1 MPMLKRLRIR
11 LVAIIVGLVGAVFLC
26 MVALTYMSSETSLN
40 TLVDHSL
47 TDVLQERTGFDA
59 GVGSDEPMGMDRLP
73 VIWVDIASGGFVLG
87 TNQEQVSIDADLLRE
102 TVANALESGQ
112 TSGKDKTNHISWR
125 MNSSKFG
132 WRIAIADTSSV
143 DKEISSQLV
152 RSLELGAG
160 GIVAIVL
167 IALLLSHWA
176 LKPVERAWEQQ
187 RQFVADASH
196 ELKTPLS
203 VILANTQIL
212 MNDESKIPEESRRW
226 IRGTSDEAERMRGLV
241 EELLELARTEGGAS
255 SARANAP
262 VDLSSLVEG
271 DALQFDA
278 VAYERG
284 CGIETNVVDGIS
296 VLGDQDQLDRLLKTL
311 IDNACKYAARGTQ
324 IKVTLE
330 KNGSHALFV
339 ATNQGESIPE
349 EDLPRVFDRFW
360 RSDKARARS
369 TGGYGL
375 GLAIAKGIAESHGG
389 KIWATSDDVQGTSFY
404 VKLPINERA

>member
-1 MPMLKRLRIR
+1 MLKRLRIR
-11 LVAIIVGLVGAVFLC
+11 LVAIIVGLVGAVYLC
-26 MVALTYMSSETSLN
+26 MVALTYMSSEASLN

-47 TDVLQERTGFDA
+47 AGALQERTGFDA
-59 GVGSDEPMGMDRLP
+59 GVGSNEPLGMDRLP
-73 VIWVDIASGGFVLG
+73 VIWVDIASGGLVLG
-87 TNQEQVSIDADLLRE
+87 TNQEQVSIDEDLLKD
-102 TVANALESGQ
+102 TIASALESNQSTGR
-112 TSGKDKTNHISWR
+112 DDDNHISWR
-125 MNSSKFG
+125 MSSSKFG
-132 WRIAIADTSSV
+132 WRIAIADTTSV
-143 DKEISSQLV
+143 DAEISSQLV

-167 IALLLSHWA
+167 IALLLSRWA

-196 ELKTPLS
+196 ELKTPLA

-212 MNDESKIPEESRRW
+212 KSDESIIPEESRRW
-226 IRGTSDEAERMRGLV
+226 IERASDEAERMRGLV
-241 EELLELARTEGGAS
+241 EELLELARTEDGAS
-255 SARANAP
+255 STKAYAP

-284 CGIETNVVDGIS
+284 CEIEANVVDGIS
-296 VLGDQDQLDRLLKTL
+296 VLGDQEQLERLLKTL
-311 IDNACKYAARGTQ
+311 IDNACKYAARGTTV
-324 IKVTLE
+324 KVTLE

-349 EDLPRVFDRFW
+349 EDLPHVFDRFW

-369 TGGYGL
+369 SGGYGL

-389 KIWATSDDVQGTSFY
+389 KIWATSDDVRGTSFY

>member
-1 MPMLKRLRIR
+1 MLKRLRIR
-11 LVAIIVGLVGAVFLC
+11 LVAIIVGLVGAVFLS
-26 MVALTYMSSETSLN
+26 MVALTYMSSEASLN
-40 TLVDHSL
+40 TLVEHSL
-47 TDVLQERTGFDA
+47 AGVLQERTSFDA
-59 GVGSDEPMGMDRLP
+59 GAGSNEPMGMDQLP
-73 VIWVDIASGGFVLG
+73 VIWVDIASGGLVLG

-102 TVANALESGQ
+102 TVANALGSGQ
-112 TSGKDKTNHISWR
+112 TSGKDKTNHIRWR

-143 DKEISSQLV
+143 DAEISSQLV

-167 IALLLSHWA
+167 IALLLSRWA

-196 ELKTPLS
+196 ELKTPLA

-212 MNDESKIPEESRRW
+212 KSDESKIPEESRRW
-226 IRGTSDEAERMRGLV
+226 IEGASDEADRMRGLV
-241 EELLELARTEGGAS
+241 EELLELARTEDGTS
-255 SARANAP
+255 NARANAP

-284 CGIETNVVDGIS
+284 CEIETNVVDGIS
-296 VLGDQDQLDRLLKTL
+296 VLGDKEQLERLLKTL

-339 ATNQGESIPE
+339 ATNQGEPIPE
-349 EDLPRVFDRFW
+349 EDLPHVFDRFW

>member
-11 LVAIIVGLVGAVFLC
+11 LVAIIVGLVGTVFLC
-26 MVALTYMSSETSLN
+26 MVALTYMSSEASLN

-47 TDVLQERTGFDA
+47 AAVLQERTGFDA
-59 GVGSDEPMGMDRLP
+59 GVGSDEPLGMDRLP

-125 MNSSKFG
+125 MNTSKFG

-143 DKEISSQLV
+143 DEEISSQLI

-176 LKPVERAWEQQ
+176 LKPVERAWDQQ

-203 VILANTQIL
+203 VILASTQIL

-241 EELLELARTEGGAS
+241 EELLELARTEGSAS

-284 CGIETNVVDGIS
+284 CEIDTNVVDGIS

-311 IDNACKYAARGTQ
+311 IDNACKYAAPGTQ
-324 IKVTLE
+324 VKVTLE
-330 KNGSHALFV
+330 KNGSHATFV
-339 ATNQGESIPE
+339 ATNQGEPIPE

>member
-1 MPMLKRLRIR
+1 MLKRLRIR
-11 LVAIIVGLVGAVFLC
+11 LVAIIVGLVGAVYLC
-26 MVALTYMSSETSLN
+26 MVALTYMSSEASLN

-47 TDVLQERTGFDA
+47 AGALQERTGFDA
-59 GVGSDEPMGMDRLP
+59 GVGSNEPLGMDRLP
-73 VIWVDIASGGFVLG
+73 VIWVDIASGGLVLG
-87 TNQEQVSIDADLLRE
+87 TNQEQVSIDEDLLKD
-102 TVANALESGQ
+102 TIASALESGQ
-112 TSGKDKTNHISWR
+112 TTGRDDDNHISWR
-125 MNSSKFG
+125 MSSSKFG
-132 WRIAIADTSSV
+132 WRIAIADTTSV
-143 DKEISSQLV
+143 DAEISSQLV

-167 IALLLSHWA
+167 IALLLSSWA

-196 ELKTPLS
+196 ELKTPLA

-212 MNDESKIPEESRRW
+212 KSDESKIPKESRHW
-226 IRGTSDEAERMRGLV
+226 IEGTADEAERMRGLV
-241 EELLELARTEGGAS
+241 EELLELARTEDGAS
-255 SARANAP
+255 NARANAP

-284 CGIETNVVDGIS
+284 CEIETNVVDGIS
-296 VLGDQDQLDRLLKTL
+296 VLGDQEQLERLLKTL
-311 IDNACKYAARGTQ
+311 IDNACKYATSGTQ
-324 IKVTLE
+324 VKVSLE

-339 ATNQGESIPE
+339 ATNQGDPIPE
-349 EDLPRVFDRFW
+349 EDLPHVFDRFW

-389 KIWATSDDVQGTSFY
+389 KIWVTSDDMRGTSFY

>member
-11 LVAIIVGLVGAVFLC
+11 LVAIIVGLVGAFYLC
-26 MVALTYMSSETSLN
+26 MVALTHMSSEASLN

-47 TDVLQERTGFDA
+47 ADVLQERTGFDA
-59 GVGSDEPMGMDRLP
+59 GVGSDEPLGMDRLP

-125 MNSSKFG
+125 MSSSKFG

-143 DKEISSQLV
+143 DEEISTQLI

-187 RQFVADASH
+187 RQLVADASH

-284 CGIETNVVDGIS
+284 CGIETKVVDGIS
-296 VLGDQDQLDRLLKTL
+296 VLGDQDQLNRMLKTL

-324 IKVTLE
+324 VKVTLE

-339 ATNQGESIPE
+339 ATNQGEPIPE
-349 EDLPRVFDRFW
+349 EDLPHVFDRFW

-375 GLAIAKGIAESHGG
+375 GLAIAKGITESHGG

>member
-1 MPMLKRLRIR
+1 MLKRLRIR
-11 LVAIIVGLVGAVFLC
+11 LVAIIVGLVGAVYLC
-26 MVALTYMSSETSLN
+26 MVALTYMSSKASLN

-47 TDVLQERTGFDA
+47 AGALQERTGFDA
-59 GVGSDEPMGMDRLP
+59 GVGANEPMGMDRLP
-73 VIWVDIASGGFVLG
+73 VIWVDIASGGLVLG
-87 TNQEQVSIDADLLRE
+87 TNQEQVSIDEDLLKD
-102 TVANALESGQ
+102 TIASALESGQ
-112 TSGKDKTNHISWR
+112 TTGRDEANHIIWR

-132 WRIAIADTSSV
+132 WRIAIADTTSV
-143 DKEISSQLV
+143 DAEISSQLV

-167 IALLLSHWA
+167 IALLLSRWA

-196 ELKTPLS
+196 ELKTPLA

-212 MNDESKIPEESRRW
+212 KSDESIIPEESRRW
-226 IRGTSDEAERMRGLV
+226 IEGASDEAERMRGLV
-241 EELLELARTEGGAS
+241 EELLELARTEDGAS
-255 SARANAP
+255 SARAYAP

-284 CGIETNVVDGIS
+284 CEIETNVIDGIS
-296 VLGDQDQLDRLLKTL
+296 VLGDQEQLERLLKTL
-311 IDNACKYAARGTQ
+311 IDNTCKYAARGTTV
-324 IKVTLE
+324 KVTLE

-339 ATNQGESIPE
+339 ATNQGEPIPE
-349 EDLPRVFDRFW
+349 EDMPHVFDRFW

-389 KIWATSDDVQGTSFY
+389 KIWATSDDVRGTSFW
-404 VKLPINERA
+404 VKLPINERV

>member
-143 DKEISSQLV
+143 DGEISSQLV

-226 IRGTSDEAERMRGLV
+226 IEGTSDETERMRGLV
-241 EELLELARTEGGAS
+241 EELLELARTEGCAG

-311 IDNACKYAARGTQ
+311 IDNACKYAAHGTQ

>member
-11 LVAIIVGLVGAVFLC
+11 LVAIIVGLVGAFYLC
-26 MVALTYMSSETSLN
+26 MVALTYMSSEASLN

-47 TDVLQERTGFDA
+47 ADVLQERTGFDA
-59 GVGSDEPMGMDRLP
+59 GVGSDEPLGMDRLP

-87 TNQEQVSIDADLLRE
+87 TNQEQGSIDADLLRE

-125 MNSSKFG
+125 MSSSKFG

-143 DKEISSQLV
+143 DEEISTQLI

-212 MNDESKIPEESRRW
+212 MNDERSRRPKFACRGRCLA
-226 IRGTSDEAERMRGLV
+226 IRCRCLRTRLRNRNECRRRHFGPGRPGSTQSYVKDSHRQRLQICGPRNSGQSNAGKERLASPLCRDKPRRAPSRRRPAPRIRPLLAIRQGPREVNGRLWPWPGNREGHYGVTWWQNMGDERRRARH
-241 EELLELARTEGGAS
+241 ELLCE
-255 SARANAP
+255 
-262 VDLSSLVEG
+262 
-271 DALQFDA
+271 
-278 VAYERG
+278 
-284 CGIETNVVDGIS
+284 
-296 VLGDQDQLDRLLKTL
+296 
-311 IDNACKYAARGTQ
+311 AA
-324 IKVTLE
+324 
-330 KNGSHALFV
+330 
-339 ATNQGESIPE
+339 
-349 EDLPRVFDRFW
+349 D
-360 RSDKARARS
+360 
-369 TGGYGL
+369 
-375 GLAIAKGIAESHGG
+375 
-389 KIWATSDDVQGTSFY
+389 
-404 VKLPINERA
+404 

>member
-1 MPMLKRLRIR
+1 MLKRLRIR
-11 LVAIIVGLVGAVFLC
+11 LVAIIVGLVGAVYLC
-26 MVALTYMSSETSLN
+26 MVALTYMSSEASLN

-47 TDVLQERTGFDA
+47 ADALQERTGFDA
-59 GVGSDEPMGMDRLP
+59 GAGSNEPMGMDRLP
-73 VIWVDIASGGFVLG
+73 VIWVDIASGGLVLG
-87 TNQEQVSIDADLLRE
+87 TNQEQVSIDEDLLKD
-102 TVANALESGQ
+102 TITSAWESGQ
-112 TSGKDKTNHISWR
+112 TTGRDEANHISWR

-143 DKEISSQLV
+143 DEEISTQLV
-152 RSLELGAG
+152 RSLELGAC

-167 IALLLSHWA
+167 IALLLSHWV

-212 MNDESKIPEESRRW
+212 KSDESKIPEESRRW
-226 IRGTSDEAERMRGLV
+226 IEGTSDEAERMRGLV
-241 EELLELARTEGGAS
+241 EELLELARTEEGS
-255 SARANAP
+255 SNARANAP

-284 CGIETNVVDGIS
+284 CEIETNVVDGIS
-296 VLGDQDQLDRLLKTL
+296 VLGDQEQLERLLKAL

-330 KNGSHALFV
+330 KNGSHALFA
-339 ATNQGESIPE
+339 ATSQGEPIPE
-349 EDLPRVFDRFW
+349 EDLPHVFDRFW

-389 KIWATSDDVQGTSFY
+389 KIWATSDDVRGTSFY
-404 VKLPINERA
+404 VKLPINEGA

>member
-11 LVAIIVGLVGAVFLC
+11 LVAIIVGLVGAVFLS
-26 MVALTYMSSETSLN
+26 MVALTYMSSEASLN
-40 TLVDHSL
+40 TLVEHSL
-47 TDVLQERTGFDA
+47 AGVLQERTGFDA
-59 GVGSDEPMGMDRLP
+59 GAGSNEPMGMDQLP
-73 VIWVDIASGGFVLG
+73 VIWVDIASGGLVLG

-102 TVANALESGQ
+102 TVANALGSGQ

-143 DKEISSQLV
+143 DAEISSQLV

-167 IALLLSHWA
+167 IALLLSRWA

-196 ELKTPLS
+196 ELKTPLA

-212 MNDESKIPEESRRW
+212 KSDESKIPEESRRW
-226 IRGTSDEAERMRGLV
+226 IEGASDEADRMRGLV
-241 EELLELARTEGGAS
+241 EELLELARTEDGTS
-255 SARANAP
+255 NARANAP

-284 CGIETNVVDGIS
+284 CEIETNVVDGIS
-296 VLGDQDQLDRLLKTL
+296 VLGDKEQLERLLKTL

-339 ATNQGESIPE
+339 ATNQGEPIPE
-349 EDLPRVFDRFW
+349 EDLPHVFDRFW

>member
-26 MVALTYMSSETSLN
+26 MVVLTYMSSEASLN

-47 TDVLQERTGFDA
+47 AVVLQERTGFDA
-59 GVGSDEPMGMDRLP
+59 GAGSDEPLGMDRLP

-112 TSGKDKTNHISWR
+112 TDGRDEVNHISWR

-143 DKEISSQLV
+143 DAKISSQLV

-160 GIVAIVL
+160 GLVAIVL

-241 EELLELARTEGGAS
+241 EELLELARTEDGTS

-284 CGIETNVVDGIS
+284 CEIDTDVVDGIS
-296 VLGDQDQLDRLLKTL
+296 VLGDQEQLDRLLKTL

-324 IKVTLE
+324 VKVTLE

-339 ATNQGESIPE
+339 ATNQGEPIPE
-349 EDLPRVFDRFW
+349 EDLPHVFDRFW

-389 KIWATSDDVQGTSFY
+389 RIWATSDNVQGTSFY
-404 VKLPINERA
+404 VKLPIDERA

>member
-1 MPMLKRLRIR
+1 MLKRLRIR
-11 LVAIIVGLVGAVFLC
+11 LVAIIVGLVGAVYLC
-26 MVALTYMSSETSLN
+26 MVALTYMSSKASLN

-47 TDVLQERTGFDA
+47 AGALQERTGFDA
-59 GVGSDEPMGMDRLP
+59 GVGANEPMGMDRLP
-73 VIWVDIASGGFVLG
+73 VIWVDIASGGLVLG
-87 TNQEQVSIDADLLRE
+87 TNQEQVSIDEDLLKD
-102 TVANALESGQ
+102 TIASALESGQ
-112 TSGKDKTNHISWR
+112 TTGRDEANHISWR

-132 WRIAIADTSSV
+132 WRIAIADTTSV
-143 DKEISSQLV
+143 DAEISSQLV

-167 IALLLSHWA
+167 IALLLSRWA

-196 ELKTPLS
+196 ELKTPLA

-212 MNDESKIPEESRRW
+212 KSDESIIPEESRRW
-226 IRGTSDEAERMRGLV
+226 IEGASDEAERMRGLV
-241 EELLELARTEGGAS
+241 EELLELARTEDGAS

-284 CGIETNVVDGIS
+284 CEIETNVIDGIS
-296 VLGDQDQLDRLLKTL
+296 VLGDQEQLERLLKTL
-311 IDNACKYAARGTQ
+311 IDNACKYAARGTTV
-324 IKVTLE
+324 KVTLE

-339 ATNQGESIPE
+339 ATNQGEPIPE
-349 EDLPRVFDRFW
+349 EDLPHVFDRFW

-389 KIWATSDDVQGTSFY
+389 KIWVTSDDVRGTSFY
-404 VKLPINERA
+404 VKLPTNERV

>member
-26 MVALTYMSSETSLN
+26 MVALTYMSSEASLN

-47 TDVLQERTGFDA
+47 AGALQERTGFDA
-59 GVGSDEPMGMDRLP
+59 GAGSNEPMGMDRLP
-73 VIWVDIASGGFVLG
+73 VIWVDIASGGLVLG

-125 MNSSKFG
+125 MDSSKFG
-132 WRIAIADTSSV
+132 WRIAIADTTSV
-143 DKEISSQLV
+143 DEEISSQLV

-196 ELKTPLS
+196 ELKTPLA

-212 MNDESKIPEESRRW
+212 KSDESKIPEESRRW
-226 IRGTSDEAERMRGLV
+226 IEGASDEAERMRGLV
-241 EELLELARTEGGAS
+241 EELLELARTENGTS
-255 SARANAP
+255 NARANAP

-284 CGIETNVVDGIS
+284 CEIEANIVDGIS
-296 VLGDQDQLDRLLKTL
+296 VLGDQEQLERLLKTL
-311 IDNACKYAARGTQ
+311 IDNACKYAARGTTV
-324 IKVTLE
+324 KVTLE

-339 ATNQGESIPE
+339 ATNQGEPIPE
-349 EDLPRVFDRFW
+349 EDLPHVFDRFW

-389 KIWATSDDVQGTSFY
+389 KIWATSDDAQGTSFY

>member
-26 MVALTYMSSETSLN
+26 TVALTYMSSEASLN
-40 TLVDHSL
+40 TLVNQSL
-47 TDVLQERTGFDA
+47 ADVLQERTGFDA

-125 MNSSKFG
+125 MNSSGFG
-132 WRIAIADTSSV
+132 WRIAIADTSNV
-143 DKEISSQLV
+143 DAEISSQLV

-176 LKPVERAWEQQ
+176 LKPVELAWEQQ

-241 EELLELARTEGGAS
+241 EELLELARTEGGAN

-284 CGIETNVVDGIS
+284 CEIETNVVDGIS
-296 VLGDQDQLDRLLKTL
+296 VLGDQNQLDRLLKTL

>member
-47 TDVLQERTGFDA
+47 TDVLQERTSFDA

-132 WRIAIADTSSV
+132 WRIAITDTSSV
-143 DKEISSQLV
+143 DGEISSQLV

-226 IRGTSDEAERMRGLV
+226 IEGTSDETERMRGLV
-241 EELLELARTEGGAS
+241 EELLELARTEGCAG

>member
-1 MPMLKRLRIR
+1 MLKRLRIR
-11 LVAIIVGLVGAVFLC
+11 LVAIIVGLVGAVFLS
-26 MVALTYMSSETSLN
+26 MVALTYMSSEASLN
-40 TLVDHSL
+40 TLVEHSL
-47 TDVLQERTGFDA
+47 AGVLQERTGFDA
-59 GVGSDEPMGMDRLP
+59 GAGSNEPMGMDQLP
-73 VIWVDIASGGFVLG
+73 VIWVDIASGGLVLG

-102 TVANALESGQ
+102 TVANALGSGQ
-112 TSGKDKTNHISWR
+112 TSGKDKTNHIRWR

-143 DKEISSQLV
+143 DAEISSQLV

-167 IALLLSHWA
+167 IALLLSRWA

-196 ELKTPLS
+196 ELKTPLA

-212 MNDESKIPEESRRW
+212 KSDESKIPEESRRW
-226 IRGTSDEAERMRGLV
+226 IEGASDEADRMRGLV
-241 EELLELARTEGGAS
+241 EELLELARTEDGTS
-255 SARANAP
+255 NARANAP

-284 CGIETNVVDGIS
+284 CEIETNVVDGIS
-296 VLGDQDQLDRLLKTL
+296 VLGDQEQLERLLKTL

-339 ATNQGESIPE
+339 ATNQGEPIPE
-349 EDLPRVFDRFW
+349 EDLPHVFDRFW

>member
-26 MVALTYMSSETSLN
+26 MVALAYMNSEASLN

-47 TDVLQERTGFDA
+47 VDVLQERTGFDA

-143 DKEISSQLV
+143 DAEISSQLV

-278 VAYERG
+278 VAYER
-284 CGIETNVVDGIS
+284 CCEIDTDVVDGIS

-324 IKVTLE
+324 VKVTLE

-375 GLAIAKGIAESHGG
+375 GLAIAKGITESHGG

-404 VKLPINERA
+404 VKLPINERV

>member
-26 MVALTYMSSETSLN
+26 MVALTYMSSKASLN

-47 TDVLQERTGFDA
+47 AGALQERTGFDA
-59 GVGSDEPMGMDRLP
+59 GAGSNEPMGMDRLP
-73 VIWVDIASGGFVLG
+73 VIWVDIASGGLVLG

-125 MNSSKFG
+125 MDSSKFG
-132 WRIAIADTSSV
+132 WRIAIADTTSV
-143 DKEISSQLV
+143 DEEISSQLV

-212 MNDESKIPEESRRW
+212 INDESIIPEESRRW

-284 CGIETNVVDGIS
+284 CEIETNVVDGIS
-296 VLGDQDQLDRLLKTL
+296 VLGDQEQLERLLKTL

-339 ATNQGESIPE
+339 ATNQGEPIPE
-349 EDLPRVFDRFW
+349 EDLSHVFDRFW
-360 RSDKARARS
+360 RSDKARTRA

-375 GLAIAKGIAESHGG
+375 GLAIAKGIVESHGG
-389 KIWATSDDVQGTSFY
+389 KIWVTSDDVQGTSFY

>member
-1 MPMLKRLRIR
+1 MLKRLRIR
-11 LVAIIVGLVGAVFLC
+11 LVAIIVGLVGAVYLC
-26 MVALTYMSSETSLN
+26 MVALTYMSSEASLN

-47 TDVLQERTGFDA
+47 AGALQERTGFDA
-59 GVGSDEPMGMDRLP
+59 GVGSNEPLGMDRLP
-73 VIWVDIASGGFVLG
+73 VIWVDIASGGLILG
-87 TNQEQVSIDADLLRE
+87 TNQDQVSIDEDLLKD
-102 TVANALESGQ
+102 TIASALESGQ
-112 TSGKDKTNHISWR
+112 TTGRDNDNHISWR
-125 MNSSKFG
+125 MSSSKFG
-132 WRIAIADTSSV
+132 WRIAIADTTSV
-143 DKEISSQLV
+143 DAEISSQLV

-167 IALLLSHWA
+167 IALLLSRWA

-196 ELKTPLS
+196 ELKTPLA

-212 MNDESKIPEESRRW
+212 KSDESKIPEESRRW
-226 IRGTSDEAERMRGLV
+226 IEGASDEAERMRGLV
-241 EELLELARTEGGAS
+241 EELLELARTEDGS
-255 SARANAP
+255 SNARANAP

-271 DALQFDA
+271 NALQFDA

-284 CGIETNVVDGIS
+284 CEIETNVVDGIS
-296 VLGDQDQLDRLLKTL
+296 VLGDQEQLERLLKTL
-311 IDNACKYAARGTQ
+311 IDNACKYATSGTQ
-324 IKVTLE
+324 VKVSLE

-339 ATNQGESIPE
+339 ATNQGEPIPE
-349 EDLPRVFDRFW
+349 EDLPHVFDRFW

-389 KIWATSDDVQGTSFY
+389 KIWVTSDDAQGTSFY

>member
-143 DKEISSQLV
+143 DGEISRQLV

-226 IRGTSDEAERMRGLV
+226 IEGTSDEAERMRGLV
-241 EELLELARTEGGAS
+241 EELLELARTEGCAG

>member
-143 DKEISSQLV
+143 DGEISSQLV

-226 IRGTSDEAERMRGLV
+226 IEGTSDEAERMRGLV
-241 EELLELARTEGGAS
+241 EELLELARTEGCAG

-296 VLGDQDQLDRLLKTL
+296 VLGDQDQLNRLLKTL

-349 EDLPRVFDRFW
+349 EDLPHVFDRFW

-375 GLAIAKGIAESHGG
+375 GLAIAKGITESHGG

>member
-11 LVAIIVGLVGAVFLC
+11 LVAIIVGLVGAVFLS
-26 MVALTYMSSETSLN
+26 MVALTYMSSEASLN
-40 TLVDHSL
+40 TLVEHSL
-47 TDVLQERTGFDA
+47 AGVLQERTSFDA
-59 GVGSDEPMGMDRLP
+59 GAGSNEPMGMDQLP
-73 VIWVDIASGGFVLG
+73 VIWVDIASGGLVLG

-102 TVANALESGQ
+102 TVANALGSGQ
-112 TSGKDKTNHISWR
+112 TSGKDKTNHIRWR

-143 DKEISSQLV
+143 DAEISSQLV

-167 IALLLSHWA
+167 IALLLSRWA

-196 ELKTPLS
+196 ELKTPLA

-212 MNDESKIPEESRRW
+212 KSDESTIPEESRRW
-226 IRGTSDEAERMRGLV
+226 IEGASDEADRMRGLV
-241 EELLELARTEGGAS
+241 EELLELARTEDGTS
-255 SARANAP
+255 NARANAP

-284 CGIETNVVDGIS
+284 CEIETNVVDGIS
-296 VLGDQDQLDRLLKTL
+296 VLGDKEQLERLLKTL

-339 ATNQGESIPE
+339 ATNQGEPIPE
-349 EDLPRVFDRFW
+349 EDLPHVFDRFW

>member
-1 MPMLKRLRIR
+1 MLKRLRIR
-11 LVAIIVGLVGAVFLC
+11 LVAIIVGLVGAVYLC
-26 MVALTYMSSETSLN
+26 MVALTYMSSKASLN

-47 TDVLQERTGFDA
+47 AGALQERTGFDA
-59 GVGSDEPMGMDRLP
+59 GVGANEPMGMDRLP
-73 VIWVDIASGGFVLG
+73 VIWVDIASGGLVLG
-87 TNQEQVSIDADLLRE
+87 TNQEQVSIDEDLLKD
-102 TVANALESGQ
+102 TIASALESGQ
-112 TSGKDKTNHISWR
+112 TTGRDEANHISWR

-132 WRIAIADTSSV
+132 WRIAIADTTSV
-143 DKEISSQLV
+143 DAEISSQLV

-160 GIVAIVL
+160 GIVAIIL
-167 IALLLSHWA
+167 IALLLSRWA

-196 ELKTPLS
+196 ELKTPLA

-212 MNDESKIPEESRRW
+212 KSDESKIPEESQRW
-226 IRGTSDEAERMRGLV
+226 IEGASDEAERMRGLV
-241 EELLELARTEGGAS
+241 EELLELARTEDGAS

-271 DALQFDA
+271 NALQFDA

-284 CGIETNVVDGIS
+284 CEIEANIVDGIS
-296 VLGDQDQLDRLLKTL
+296 VLGDQEQLERLLKTL
-311 IDNACKYAARGTQ
+311 IDNACKYAARGTTV
-324 IKVTLE
+324 KVTLE

-339 ATNQGESIPE
+339 ATNQGEPIPE
-349 EDLPRVFDRFW
+349 EDLPHVFDRFW

-389 KIWATSDDVQGTSFY
+389 KIWVTSDDVRGTSFY
-404 VKLPINERA
+404 VKLPISERV

>member
-11 LVAIIVGLVGAVFLC
+11 LVAIIVGLVGAVFLS
-26 MVALTYMSSETSLN
+26 MVALTYMSSEASLN
-40 TLVDHSL
+40 TLVEHSL
-47 TDVLQERTGFDA
+47 AGVLQERTGFDA
-59 GVGSDEPMGMDRLP
+59 GAGSNEPMGMDQLP
-73 VIWVDIASGGFVLG
+73 VIWVDIASGGLVLG

-102 TVANALESGQ
+102 TVANALGSGQ
-112 TSGKDKTNHISWR
+112 TSGKDKTNHIRWR

-143 DKEISSQLV
+143 DAEISSQLV

-167 IALLLSHWA
+167 IALLLSRWA

-196 ELKTPLS
+196 ELKTPLA

-212 MNDESKIPEESRRW
+212 KSDESKIPEESRRW
-226 IRGTSDEAERMRGLV
+226 IEGASDEADRMRGLV
-241 EELLELARTEGGAS
+241 EELLELARTEDGTS
-255 SARANAP
+255 NARANAP

-284 CGIETNVVDGIS
+284 CEIETNVVDGIS
-296 VLGDQDQLDRLLKTL
+296 VLGDQEQLERLLKTL

-339 ATNQGESIPE
+339 ATNQGEPIPE
-349 EDLPRVFDRFW
+349 EDLPHVFDRFW

>member
-143 DKEISSQLV
+143 DGEISSQLV

-226 IRGTSDEAERMRGLV
+226 IEGTSDEAERMRGLV
-241 EELLELARTEGGAS
+241 EELLELARTEGCAG

>member
-26 MVALTYMSSETSLN
+26 MVALTYMSSEASLN

-47 TDVLQERTGFDA
+47 AGALQERTGFDA
-59 GVGSDEPMGMDRLP
+59 GAGSNEPMGMDRLP
-73 VIWVDIASGGFVLG
+73 VIWVDIASGGLVLG

-125 MNSSKFG
+125 MDSSKFG
-132 WRIAIADTSSV
+132 WRIAIADTTSV
-143 DKEISSQLV
+143 DEEISSQLV

-196 ELKTPLS
+196 ELKTPLA

-212 MNDESKIPEESRRW
+212 KSDESKIPEESRRW
-226 IRGTSDEAERMRGLV
+226 IEGASDEAERMRGLV

-255 SARANAP
+255 NARANAP

-284 CGIETNVVDGIS
+284 CEIETNVVDGIS

-311 IDNACKYAARGTQ
+311 VDNACKYATRGTQ

-330 KNGSHALFV
+330 KNGSHALFI
-339 ATNQGESIPE
+339 ATNEGEPIPE

-389 KIWATSDDVQGTSFY
+389 KIWATSDDAQGTSFY

>member
-125 MNSSKFG
+125 MSSSKFG
-132 WRIAIADTSSV
+132 WRIAIADTTSV
-143 DKEISSQLV
+143 DKEISSQLI

-176 LKPVERAWEQQ
+176 LKPVEHAWEQQ

-212 MNDESKIPEESRRW
+212 MNDESKNPEESRRW

-284 CGIETNVVDGIS
+284 CEIDTDVVDGIS
-296 VLGDQDQLDRLLKTL
+296 VLGDQEQLDRLLKTL

-324 IKVTLE
+324 VKVTLE

-339 ATNQGESIPE
+339 TTNQGEAIPE

>member
-1 MPMLKRLRIR
+1 MLKRLRIR
-11 LVAIIVGLVGAVFLC
+11 LVAIIVGLVGAVYLC

-47 TDVLQERTGFDA
+47 AGALQERTGFDA
-59 GVGSDEPMGMDRLP
+59 GVGANEPLGMDRLP
-73 VIWVDIASGGFVLG
+73 VIWVDIASGGLVLG
-87 TNQEQVSIDADLLRE
+87 TNQEQVSIDEDLLKD
-102 TVANALESGQ
+102 TIASALESGQ
-112 TSGKDKTNHISWR
+112 TTGRDDVNHISWR
-125 MNSSKFG
+125 MSSSKFG
-132 WRIAIADTSSV
+132 WRIAIADTTSV
-143 DKEISSQLV
+143 DAEISSQLV

-167 IALLLSHWA
+167 IALLLSRWA

-212 MNDESKIPEESRRW
+212 KSDESKIPEESRHW
-226 IRGTSDEAERMRGLV
+226 IEGAADEAERMRGLV
-241 EELLELARTEGGAS
+241 EELLELARTEDGS
-255 SARANAP
+255 SNARANAP

-284 CGIETNVVDGIS
+284 CEIETNVVDGIS
-296 VLGDQDQLDRLLKTL
+296 VLGDQEQLERLLKTL
-311 IDNACKYAARGTQ
+311 IDNACKYATSGTQ
-324 IKVTLE
+324 VKVALE

-339 ATNQGESIPE
+339 ATNQGEPIPK
-349 EDLPRVFDRFW
+349 EDLPHVFDRFW

-389 KIWATSDDVQGTSFY
+389 KIWVTSDDVQGTSFY

>member
-1 MPMLKRLRIR
+1 MLKRLRIR
-11 LVAIIVGLVGAVFLC
+11 LVAIIVGLVGAVYLC
-26 MVALTYMSSETSLN
+26 MVALTYMSSEASLN

-47 TDVLQERTGFDA
+47 AGALQERTGFDA
-59 GVGSDEPMGMDRLP
+59 GVGANEPMGMDRLP
-73 VIWVDIASGGFVLG
+73 VIWVDIASGGLVLG
-87 TNQEQVSIDADLLRE
+87 TNQEQVSIDEDLLKD
-102 TVANALESGQ
+102 TIASALESG
-112 TSGKDKTNHISWR
+112 KTTGRDEANHISWR
-125 MNSSKFG
+125 MISSKFG

-143 DKEISSQLV
+143 DAEIASQLV
-152 RSLELGAG
+152 RSLELGGG

-167 IALLLSHWA
+167 IALLLSRWA

-196 ELKTPLS
+196 ELKTPLA

-212 MNDESKIPEESRRW
+212 KSDESKIPEESRRW
-226 IRGTSDEAERMRGLV
+226 IEGASDEAERMRGLV
-241 EELLELARTEGGAS
+241 EELLELARTEDGAS
-255 SARANAP
+255 SARAYAP

-284 CGIETNVVDGIS
+284 CEIETNVIDGIS
-296 VLGDQDQLDRLLKTL
+296 VLGDQEQLERLLKTL
-311 IDNACKYAARGTQ
+311 IDNACKYAARGTTV
-324 IKVTLE
+324 KVTLE
-330 KNGSHALFV
+330 KNGSHALFI
-339 ATNQGESIPE
+339 ATNQGEPIPE
-349 EDLPRVFDRFW
+349 EDLPHVFDRFW

-389 KIWATSDDVQGTSFY
+389 KIWATSDDVRGTSFY
-404 VKLPINERA
+404 VKLPTNERV